1 MEAMARTQAEGTI
14 MKTLRT
20 LLVTLALTAGLLLL
34 TGITASSFIAFAAEP
49 MERFTATAVN
59 LSGVGRAGSGIV
71 EIMVDRW
78 STDAER
84 ERLLTTLLEKG
95 PDALF
100 EKLQDTPAVGRIR
113 TPTSLGW
120 DLHYAR
126 SIDKPDR
133 SRQVVIATD
142 RPMGFRE
149 AVNQGRSTQYKFT
162 VIDIRFDADGKGV
175 GKLGYAT
182 KITVNK
188 ESNTIELENFGIEPI
203 RLTEVRSDRWP
214 PKKSN

>member
-1 MEAMARTQAEGTI
+1 
-14 MKTLRT
+14 MKTIGT
-20 LLVTLALTAGLLLL
+20 LLLALTMTGMTGM
-34 TGITASSFIAFAAEP
+34 TGIAAEP

-59 LSGVGRAGSGIV
+59 MSGIGRTGAGTI
-71 EIMVDRW
+71 EIIIDRW
-78 STDAER
+78 SAEAER
-84 ERLLTTLLEKG
+84 DRLLTTLLEQG

-100 EKLQDTPAVGRIR
+100 ERLQDTPPVGRIR

-126 SIDKPDR
+126 SIERPDGT
-133 SRQVVIATD
+133 RQVVIATD

-149 AVNQGRSTQYKFT
+149 TVNQSRSTDYKFT

-188 ESNTIELENFGIEPI
+188 RTQTIELENFGIEPI
-203 RLTEVRSDRWP
+203 RLTDVRSDKM

>member
-1 MEAMARTQAEGTI
+1 
-14 MKTLRT
+14 MKIIRT
-20 LLVTLALTAGLLLL
+20 LLITLALTAGLVVL
-34 TGITASSFIAFAAEP
+34 TGITASSVVVRAAEP
-49 MERFTATAVN
+49 IERFTATAVN
-59 LSGVGRAGSGIV
+59 LSGVGRAGSGI
-71 EIMVDRW
+71 IDIIIDRW
-78 STDAER
+78 TTEAER
-84 ERLLTTLLEKG
+84 DRLLTTLLEQG
-95 PDALF
+95 PDTLYD
-100 EKLQDTPAVGRIR
+100 KLKDTPPVGRIR

-126 SIDKPDR
+126 SIDRPDG

-149 AVNQGRSTQYKFT
+149 ALNQGRSTQYKFT

-182 KITVNK
+182 KINVNK
-188 ESNTIELENFGIEPI
+188 ETKTIELENFGIEPI
-203 RLTEVRSDRWP
+203 RLTEVRSDKG